1 MRRLLLLPLAVAPA
15 AVVFNASLHVTRAE
29 PAPSPCGTYDIDAYE
44 IDGGIAFGL
53 AAVTVTGDGGGM
65 PGHEVFAVFTDSD
78 GDQIGEPVLLVTDPS
93 GSASM
98 TAPPAATGVEF
109 LAEVPASG
117 CVGDPEVVS
126 VARAVPAT
134 DRSPAADVGAPPASA
149 VSTQAAVVNGQTGI
163 DAADPSPDDAPLPH
177 TGRGIEVASAVAL
190 ICLVVGWWFRDW
202 SRSGVAGP
210 T

>member
-1 MRRLLLLPLAVAPA
+1 MRRLLLLPLAAAPA

-29 PAPSPCGTYDIDAYE
+29 PAPSPCGTYE

-53 AAVTVTGDGGGM
+53 AAVTVSGDGGGM

-78 GDQIGEPVLLVTDPS
+78 GEQLGEPVLLVTDPS

-109 LAEVPASG
+109 LAEVPASD

-126 VARAVPAT
+126 VARAVPASE
-134 DRSPAADVGAPPASA
+134 RSPAADVGAPPASSA
-149 VSTQAAVVNGQTGI
+149 SALSTSETVVNGQVGFDT
-163 DAADPSPDDAPLPH
+163 AVPLPH
-177 TGRGIEVASAVAL
+177 TGRGIEVAAAVAL